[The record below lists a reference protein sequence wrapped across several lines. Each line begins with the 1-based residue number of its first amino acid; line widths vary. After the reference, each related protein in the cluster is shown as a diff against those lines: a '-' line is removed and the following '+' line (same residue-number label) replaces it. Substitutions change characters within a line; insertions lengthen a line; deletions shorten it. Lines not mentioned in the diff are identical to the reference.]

1 MLIGVR
7 EGKTQ
12 QPWLMLC
19 CRCLLVEARAL
30 EESLSI
36 VLELT
41 RKVIH
46 SAVER
51 VPDTY
56 HAYWI
61 CNNSNL
67 PVVKRHVQGEAEGF

>member
-19 CRCLLVEARAL
+19 CWCLLVEARAL
-30 EESLSI
+30 KESLSI

-41 RKVIH
+41 RKVIQ